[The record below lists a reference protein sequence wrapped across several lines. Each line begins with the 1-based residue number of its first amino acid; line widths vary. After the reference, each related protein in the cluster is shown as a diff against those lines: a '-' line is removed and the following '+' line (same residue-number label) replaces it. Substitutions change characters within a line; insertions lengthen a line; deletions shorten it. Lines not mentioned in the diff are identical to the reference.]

1 MVKVTITVSNRSQ
14 GRVFIII
21 FPIPFMQIH
30 RWLPFKR
37 SLAVSRMLCVCVC
50 MWGLVLLLSGSVC
63 WNDSYWQESHSGKKR
78 VIILGSQQQATVNVV
93 GSIESLSIIMH
104 LMNVQ
109 TTTDIC
115 LCIKRLKIQHFELL
129 INLKDMFIYYLYSK
143 LLKYLLTFCIVLY
156 FQLSF

>member
-1 MVKVTITVSNRSQ
+1 MT
-14 GRVFIII
+14 
-21 FPIPFMQIH
+21 PID
-30 RWLPFKR
+30 K
-37 SLAVSRMLCVCVC
+37 
-50 MWGLVLLLSGSVC
+50 
-63 WNDSYWQESHSGKKR
+63 SHSEKKR

-115 LCIKRLKIQHFELL
+115 LCIKRLKVQHFELL

-143 LLKYLLTFCIVLY
+143 LLKVFDNILYRLIFSVVILNCFGVTFYYNLY
-156 FQLSF
+156 FFQFLKFIHHTFKLSLCIYLFICCWN